1 MSERKKEELRVK
13 SNCWEVKACGRC
25 AAALKDDACPVCSE
39 RKLNGVHGGI
49 NGGRA
54 CWTIPH
60 TKCGG
65 NTQGAF
71 GNKFRNC
78 MECNFYNLVKAEEKG
93 SFQLSATILA
103 KLNN

>member
-1 MSERKKEELRVK
+1 VKK
-13 SNCWEVKACGRC
+13 NCWEVKSCERC
-25 AAALKDDACPVCSE
+25 TATLEADACPVCQE
-39 RKLNGVHGGI
+39 TKLDGIHDGV

-65 NTQGAF
+65 NIQGTF

-78 MECNFYNLVKAEEKG
+78 MECDFYKMVKEEEKG
-93 SFQLSATILA
+93 SFKLSATILA
-103 KLNN
+103 RLEN